1 MPAPTL
7 TSARA
12 PDSSSMSDS
21 QRRSQRAAYMSL
33 ALGVFGIGWSAILVR
48 WSGVSGLVSA
58 FYRLAIATLVFIPW
72 RLVAKPSATTVT
84 RAAKVAAITAGV
96 LFAADL
102 AFFNSAVMATSA
114 ANASLLGANA
124 PIFVAFG
131 AWIMY
136 GERPTTRFWLGF
148 GLAFAG
154 MFAIV
159 GADVLVHPSLG
170 YGDLLAVLG
179 AICYGIYILYVHRSR
194 AGMDTL
200 TFSLWSAGV
209 GAACMLIVCLIA
221 RQPLAGFSGR
231 SWAALI
237 ALALTSQVIG
247 QLLIAHA
254 LGHLP
259 AAPSSIGLLGQ
270 APLTALLAW
279 PLLGER
285 LRPGQFVGGL
295 MVLAGIVVVNVTR
308 LSAGDAFQ
316 RLRQGRSTS

>member
-1 MPAPTL
+1 MLSLRMPAPASHSASDVQPL
-7 TSARA
+7 TT
-12 PDSSSMSDS
+12 
-21 QRRSQRAAYMSL
+21 RAAYLSL

-58 FYRLAIATLVFIPW
+58 FYRLGIATIVLVPW
-72 RLVAKPSATTVT
+72 RLIAKPSTTTATRT
-84 RAAKVAAITAGV
+84 AKVAAVIAGI
-96 LFAADL
+96 LFGADL

-114 ANASLLGANA
+114 ANASLLGVNA

-131 AWIMY
+131 AWVMY
-136 GERPTTRFWLGF
+136 GDRPTSRFWLGF
-148 GLAFAG
+148 ALAFIG
-154 MFAIV
+154 MLAIV

-179 AICYGIYILYVHRSR
+179 AACYGAYILYVQRSR
-194 AGMDTL
+194 TGMDTL
-200 TFSLWSAGV
+200 TFSVWSSGV
-209 GAACMLIVCLIA
+209 GAACLLIVCLIA
-221 RQPLAGFSGR
+221 RQPLTGFSGR

-247 QLLIAHA
+247 QLFIAHA

-270 APLTALLAW
+270 APLTAILAW
-279 PLLGER
+279 PMLGER
-285 LRPGQFVGGL
+285 IRPGQVVGGGL
-295 MVLAGIVVVNVTR
+295 VLAGIVVVNVTR